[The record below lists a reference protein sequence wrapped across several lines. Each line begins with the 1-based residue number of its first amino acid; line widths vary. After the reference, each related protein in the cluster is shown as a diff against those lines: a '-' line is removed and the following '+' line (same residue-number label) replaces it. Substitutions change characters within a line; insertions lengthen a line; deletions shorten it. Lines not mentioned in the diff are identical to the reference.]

1 MTRVLK
7 ITVLVLFIGV
17 LAVFTF
23 QNIDTVRL
31 SFFKWFLEIPLSIA
45 LVLVYILGA
54 VSGGVLFSM
63 LKNLYK
69 AAENEK

>member
-1 MTRVLK
+1 MIRVLK

-31 SFFKWFLEIPLSIA
+31 LFFKWFLEIPLSIA